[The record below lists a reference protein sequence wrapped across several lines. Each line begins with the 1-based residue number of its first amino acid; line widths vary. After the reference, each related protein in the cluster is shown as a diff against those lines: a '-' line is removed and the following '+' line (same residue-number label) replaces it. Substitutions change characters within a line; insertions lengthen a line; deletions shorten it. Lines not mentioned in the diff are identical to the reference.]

1 MTVIK
6 LDWNSRK
13 QKLPYLILKETPVK
27 KYSEV
32 KNNRIT
38 LMQRYS
44 SRNNG
49 LICLGEKFNLLTQY
63 G

>member
-32 KNNRIT
+32 K
-38 LMQRYS
+38 
-44 SRNNG
+44 
-49 LICLGEKFNLLTQY
+49 K
-63 G
+63 